1 MMPMATRSARKLRS
15 PSSPERAFI
24 LLKTVRQKFQR
35 TAGTNAMVQSLRVA
49 IESRFRRM
57 VARNPLRADFQE
69 RYDHVVREDNGEK
82 DRIPIERTSK
92 NCCGLLQT
100 STGSSKSRRPT
111 PRRRGAALP
120 SRSGIGRRRCAHFR
134 CEDRS
139 RTDTPVAS
147 MLLRGKPLSP

>member
-1 MMPMATRSARKLRS
+1 MPMATRSARKLRS

-82 DRIPIERTSK
+82 DRRPIERTVEELPRITTDVHWQLKESAA
-92 NCCGLLQT
+92 N
-100 STGSSKSRRPT
+100 SSP
-111 PRRRGAALP
+111 PRRGVAFALRY
-120 SRSGIGRRRCAHFR
+120 RSPALCTF
-134 CEDRS
+134 
-139 RTDTPVAS
+139 S
-147 MLLRGKPLSP
+147 M